1 MAGRGGK
8 RSTSFKPG
16 QSGNPGG
23 RPKGIISLV
32 ELARAQTED
41 SIKTLVQVRDDTNA
55 PAAARVGASN
65 ALLDRGWGRPA
76 QTVTQNVNDKRSAL
90 DWTTDEL
97 VAFLRERRAD
107 SDGASAEETSDGE
120 SDSVH

>member
-16 QSGNPGG
+16 NRANPGG
-23 RPKGIISLV
+23 RPKAIISLV
-32 ELARAQTED
+32 ALARAQTAE
-41 SIKTLVQVRDDTNA
+41 SIETLVAVRDDANA
-55 PAAARVGASN
+55 PASARVAACN
-65 ALLDRGWGRPA
+65 ALLDRGWGKPA
-76 QTVTQNVNDKRSAL
+76 QTITQNINAKRSAL

-97 VAFLRERRAD
+97 VNFLRERHPD
-107 SDGASAEETSDGE
+107 SDGTATNKAGDSE